1 MAYLKAHEVFIG
13 RPLRDGNPLCAT
25 SSDGNFSTISLQIEI
40 ANEQVLPQ
48 GLREFLGAL
57 VNVMHQQ
64 STALRPSTTYVK
76 CSPLP
81 FLMLR
86 LAQQG
91 TQLIKR
97 TLIPQ
102 GTTVPHERHGFDRST
117 VDFLSASTR
126 GKGH

>member
-25 SSDGNFSTISLQIEI
+25 SSDGSFSTISLQIEI
-40 ANEQVLPQ
+40 ANEQVLPE

-57 VNVMHQQ
+57 VNVMHEQ
-64 STALRPSTTYVK
+64 STALRPSTTNIK
-76 CSPLP
+76 RSLLP
-81 FLMLR
+81 FLVLL
-86 LAQQG
+86 LAQQR

-102 GTTVPHERHGFDRST
+102 GIAVPHEWHGFS
-117 VDFLSASTR
+117 
-126 GKGH
+126 

>member
-25 SSDGNFSTISLQIEI
+25 SSDGSFSTISLQIEI
-40 ANEQVLPQ
+40 ANEQVLPE

-57 VNVMHQQ
+57 VNVMHEQ

-76 CSPLP
+76 RSPLP
-81 FLMLR
+81 FLVLL

-91 TQLIKR
+91 THLIER

-102 GTTVPHERHGFDRST
+102 RIAMPP
-117 VDFLSASTR
+117 
-126 GKGH
+126 K

>member
-1 MAYLKAHEVFIG
+1 MAHEVFIG

-57 VNVMHQQ
+57 VDVMHQQ
-64 STALRPSTTYVK
+64 STALRPSTTNIK
-76 CSPLP
+76 RSPLP
-81 FLMLR
+81 FLVLL
-86 LAQQG
+86 LAQQR

-102 GTTVPHERHGFDRST
+102 GITVPHERHGFDRST